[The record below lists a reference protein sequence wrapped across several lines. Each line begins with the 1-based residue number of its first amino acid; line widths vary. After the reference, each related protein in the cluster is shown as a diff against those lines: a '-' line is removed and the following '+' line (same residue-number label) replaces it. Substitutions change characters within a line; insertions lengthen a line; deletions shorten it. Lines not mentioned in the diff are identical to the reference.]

1 MRTFQPALTVAAC
14 LALTACAGRTPPP
27 AIRAQVVEV
36 KVPVA
41 VACVDSARV
50 PAMPA
55 RVGDQLT
62 GDAVHDASV
71 LARADL
77 ALRSAL
83 DQALALLGACTA
95 PAAGN

>member
-1 MRTFQPALTVAAC
+1 MLMRTVKQIATVASC
-14 LALTACAGRTPPP
+14 LALAACAAHTPPP
-27 AIRAQVVEV
+27 AIKAQVVET

-41 VACVDSARV
+41 VACIDKARV

-62 GDAVHDASV
+62 GDAVHDASL

-83 DQALALLGACTA
+83 DQALALIGPCTK
-95 PAAGN
+95 